1 MNRSRRTPHPG
12 WLIMTLLALLALATL
27 PRMLGA
33 TATATFEASTFAEF
47 DKGEPKGTLV
57 SSEGEVVPGRSA
69 KRLDSPAASLVFSS
83 ARGRDGAVYLGTGD
97 QAHLFA
103 VRGDK
108 VRKIADLSGVLVT
121 ALAPGPGKT
130 LLAATMPDAKVVRVD
145 PATGR
150 WKQLAK
156 LPTKHVWALLHD
168 AARRRI
174 FVATGSPGKI
184 YTVPEGGGAAKV
196 YYDPGEKHLLCLA
209 LGRKGALLTGS
220 ADKAILYEVSAKG
233 RGRAVHDFDANE
245 LRDVVVTPSGAMLVA
260 ANKFTVKTS
269 GLPRYDRSK
278 DGEDGTPVST
288 KNNKKSKKKA
298 KVRPQELRPG
308 AKTGK
313 GAIYRVTAAGDAE
326 QLHALEKGYFTDLA
340 LDRDGVLWA
349 ADGTK
354 GKVYLV
360 RHDRTVLTAFDLSE
374 RQVLTLAVG
383 GKEQYMGTGD
393 AGAVYRIPV
402 RPVAKPA
409 YLSEVFDAKH
419 PSRWGNLRYQAAGR
433 LRVESRSGNTAK
445 PDKTWAEWKAA
456 QQLAGNTMRIKSATA
471 RYLQLKF
478 VLPEAKAILRSFTVY
493 HRPTNQRARIT
504 EITFEPY
511 GQEKDKKKPRTQKIK
526 IKWKTDNPDKDELV
540 YRVYARQEMGLTWQ
554 LVSGQD
560 PLEKAEY
567 EWDTE
572 PVPDGYYRIKV
583 VASDERANG
592 PDSTLRGKRISA
604 RLLVDNR
611 KPEVLGLTVRFPWV
625 TGLVR
630 DSGSPISRIE
640 YSLDGKPWRMV
651 DTADGLYDS
660 PAENFRFRLPVRL
673 EAGRHV
679 VALRGVDAAHN
690 MGVTQISF
698 IR

>member
-1 MNRSRRTPHPG
+1 M
-12 WLIMTLLALLALATL
+12 ALGML
-27 PRMLGA
+27 PRMIGA
-33 TATATFEASTFAEF
+33 TATATFEASTFEEF

-57 SSEGEVVPGRSA
+57 SSEGEVVPGRDA
-69 KRLDSPAASLVFSS
+69 KRLDAPSATLVFSS
-83 ARGRDGAVYLGTGD
+83 ARGRDGTVYLGTGD

-103 VRGDK
+103 AAGDK
-108 VRKIADLSGVLVT
+108 VRKVADLGGVLVT
-121 ALAPGPGKT
+121 ALTPGPGKS
-130 LLAATMPDAKVVRVD
+130 LLAGIMPDAKVVRVD

-168 AARRRI
+168 AAKRRI

-184 YTVPEGGGAAKV
+184 YSIPEGGGAATV

-209 LGRKGALLTGS
+209 RSQKGTLLTGS
-220 ADKAILYEVSAKG
+220 SDKAILYEVTAKG

-245 LRDVVVTPSGAMLVA
+245 LRDVVVTPSGVMLVA

-269 GLPRYDRSK
+269 GLPRYDRTK
-278 DGEDGTPVST
+278 DGEEGTPVKA
-288 KNNKKSKKKA
+288 KNKKKSKKKA

-313 GAIYRVTAAGDAE
+313 GAVYRVTPDGDAE
-326 QLHALEKGYFTDLA
+326 QLHALPKGYFTDLA
-340 LDRDGVLWA
+340 LDRDGLLWA

-354 GKVYLV
+354 GKVYLI
-360 RHDRTVLTAFDLSE
+360 RQDRTVLTAFDLSE

-393 AGAVYRIPV
+393 AGAVYRIPA

-445 PDKTWAEWKAA
+445 PDKTWSGWKAA
-456 QQLAGNTMRIKSATA
+456 QHLAGNTMRIKSATA
-471 RYLQLKF
+471 RYLQLRFK
-478 VLPEAKAILRSFTVY
+478 LDAKAILRSFTAY
-493 HRPTNQRARIT
+493 HRPTNQRARIS

-511 GQEKDKKKPRTQKIK
+511 GKEKDKKKPRTQKIK
-526 IKWKTDNPDKDELV
+526 IKWKVDNPDKDELV

-554 LVSGQD
+554 LVSGHE
-560 PLEKAEY
+560 PLEKTEY

-583 VASDERANG
+583 VASDERVNG
-592 PDSTLRGKRISA
+592 PESTLKGKRISA

-625 TGLVR
+625 SGLAR
-630 DSGSPISRIE
+630 DSGSPISRVE

-660 PAENFRFRLPVRL
+660 PAENFRFRLPAKL
-673 EAGRHV
+673 APGRHTV
-679 VALRGVDAAHN
+679 SIRAVDAAHN